1 MKSTRRILALLLC
14 LSLALAVSPAALA
27 AEDTSAQPETSVN
40 APAEESAPA
49 EAPEASGE
57 SAPVEESAPEE
68 EQAAESTPEEEKAAE
83 SAPEEE
89 QAAESVSA
97 QSEEPE
103 QDEAEPA
110 ARAPETEEAEEAG
123 EAEDDAPTALTPQSE
138 DVGEL
143 TKDDPLYYTPE
154 VTLMEGKDHG
164 YENYYALSSALGRA
178 DGEHPLSVKVK
189 VPGRY
194 YVSSSGGALMM
205 RSNTTLDLNGAT
217 LIRSGDMYNL
227 MQNESLDG
235 GRSVPGYTATRNVT
249 VKNGA
254 LDGQGNQMPG
264 KNLVN
269 LGHAQGLRFENVR
282 FLHGQGAHLL
292 ELNGCKDVTIRGCTF
307 DGYVHNGADSQP
319 EAIQLDISYDG
330 TGKSWNGVYC
340 ETGTP
345 GCDNTVCEN
354 ILVEKC
360 QFKDYPAGVG
370 NHHCLYGGPKNK
382 KITIRNNSFTNSVN
396 WGKVNDYEPPAIWCY
411 GFEDS
416 EISGNTITGIY
427 QCGVRFSG
435 GSLRVRK
442 NKIGTKAK
450 PVSYPP
456 IYVTEAN
463 SYVKNQKDKRKAESV
478 TGGCVDGNTIYTTYS
493 KSNNGG
499 ITVYGKSKLS
509 SVSKNTIV
517 SKKGNGISIGKNSTV
532 KNVKSNKLTNP
543 AKSGI
548 YLGSGGVVTN
558 LSSNT
563 VTNAQKSGIYITK
576 GTAKNVNGNTVKNG
590 KSHGIEAGSSAKV
603 TTVNANTVTGCK
615 GAGIRITN
623 KKLKITVQKNKL
635 TGNKKPLQISAKG
648 NIQKK

>member
-1 MKSTRRILALLLC
+1 MKATRRILALLLS

-27 AEDTSAQPETSVN
+27 AEDTSAQPEASVS
-40 APAEESAPA
+40 APAEEPAPA
-49 EAPEASGE
+49 EASEASGE
-57 SAPVEESAPEE
+57 SAPVE
-68 EQAAESTPEEEKAAE
+68 E

-110 ARAPETEEAEEAG
+110 VQAPEAGEAG
-123 EAEDDAPTALTPQSE
+123 EAEDDASTALTPQSE
-138 DVGEL
+138 DVEEL
-143 TKDDPLYYTPE
+143 TDDDPLYYNPE
-154 VTLMEGKDHG
+154 VTLMEGEDHG

-189 VPGRY
+189 ATGRY

-205 RSNTTLDLNGAT
+205 RSNTTLDLNGAV
-217 LIRSGDMYNL
+217 LIRSGGMKNL
-227 MQNESLDG
+227 MQNESLEG
-235 GRSVPGYTATRNVT
+235 ERSVAGYTATEHVT
-249 VKNGA
+249 VKNGT
-254 LDGQGNQMPG
+254 LDGGGNSMP
-264 KNLVN
+264 KLNLVN
-269 LGHAQGLRFENVR
+269 LGHAQGLRFENVT
-282 FLHGQGAHLL
+282 FLHGQGSHLL
-292 ELNGCKDVTIRGCTF
+292 ELNGCRDCTITGCTF
-307 DGYVHNGADSQP
+307 DGYDFAGTKNRL
-319 EAIQLDISYDG
+319 EAVQLDISYNG
-330 TGKSWNGVYC
+330 TGDNWNDVYC
-340 ETGTP
+340 STGTA
-345 GCDNTVCEN
+345 GCDNTVCQN
-354 ILVEKC
+354 ILVENC

-370 NHHCLYGGPKNK
+370 NHHCLYGGPKNR
-382 KITIRNNSFTNSVN
+382 KITIRNNSFTNRVK

-416 EISGNTITGIY
+416 EVSGNTITGVY

-435 GSLRVRK
+435 GSLKVKK
-442 NKIGTKAK
+442 NIIGTKAK

-463 SYVKNQKDKRKAESV
+463 SYVKNKKKQRKAESV
-478 TGGCVDGNTIYTTYS
+478 VGGCVDGNTIYTTYLKS
-493 KSNNGG
+493 KNGG

-509 SVSKNTIV
+509 SISGNTIV
-517 SKKGNGISIGKNSTV
+517 SKKGNGISIGSNSTV

-543 AKSGI
+543 AMSGI
-548 YLGSGGVVTN
+548 YLGSGGAVTN

-563 VTNAQKSGIYITK
+563 VTNAKQSGIYITR

-590 KSHGIEAGSSAKV
+590 KSHGIEANSSAKV

-615 GAGIRITN
+615 GVGIRITN